1 MVTCDPNFNSNNLD
15 TSSFCGFKKYIMKSY
30 YEKYETLDDSDF
42 QEFIDQEP
50 SFGFCEALP
59 DKLDLSPRLSALDR
73 NLNGEGSHRHL
84 SSSIRLNIQHKSTS
98 ELPPHKCEFILVER
112 LPSGIY
118 ADPFELQHLLQR
130 GGIVLSSSPIE
141 NQELLIFCYPLILGI
156 VFLIS
161 LNGFPISLNGL
172 IILMQCLVTSLCSE
186 IQIWNHLHF
195 YPIVQQLRFTW
206 MLVPMP
212 YLATRL
218 R

>member
-1 MVTCDPNFNSNNLD
+1 
-15 TSSFCGFKKYIMKSY
+15 MKSY

-59 DKLDLSPRLSALDR
+59 DKLNLSPKLSALHR
-73 NLNGEGSHRHL
+73 SLNGEGSHRHL
-84 SSSIRLNIQHKSTS
+84 SSSIRLNIQCESTS

-130 GGIVLSSSPIE
+130 GGIVLSSSPVE
-141 NQELLIFCYPLILGI
+141 NQELLIFCYPLMLCI
-156 VFLIS
+156 VFL
-161 LNGFPISLNGL
+161 ISLNGL
-172 IILMQCLVTSLCSE
+172 IILMQCLVTSLCLE

-195 YPIVQQLRFTW
+195 SPIVQQLRFTW
-206 MLVPMP
+206 MLVPIP
-212 YLATRL
+212 YLAIRL